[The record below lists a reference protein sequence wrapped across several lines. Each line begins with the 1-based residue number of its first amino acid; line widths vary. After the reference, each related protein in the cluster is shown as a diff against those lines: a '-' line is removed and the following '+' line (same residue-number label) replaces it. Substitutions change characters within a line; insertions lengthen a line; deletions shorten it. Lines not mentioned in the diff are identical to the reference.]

1 MLQKWLFVVI
11 AVITLAAGLGAK
23 LWLDNTTEPAYMQ
36 AYPQARALPEF
47 NLLDHKGKAFTP
59 AQLRGKWTLAFT
71 GYTFCPDICPVTL
84 SNLASVYPQISGS
97 AQPVQ
102 VLFISVDPARDSI
115 ERLHEYMQF
124 FNPEF
129 VAVTGEHK
137 ELFPLVRAMGMMYA
151 IAESTDNPNYLVD
164 HSASV
169 VVINPQGQVI
179 GRFKPEFSAGQVAVS
194 DEQQILHDMPL
205 IMTSYGS

>member
-36 AYPQARALPEF
+36 AYPQARALPDF
-47 NLLDHKGKAFTP
+47 NLLDHQGQAFTP